1 MDKKLNP
8 LESVAKEMAEHS
20 DMEREDIETAIKG
33 LLQHL
38 NERTAAAID
47 ADEYSEEAAQAAVQY
62 RVACEVIATFGTQL
76 IAFEDMEEEEMDRG
90 EPN

>member
-20 DMEREDIETAIKG
+20 DMEQGDIEAALEG
-33 LLQHL
+33 LLEHL
-38 NERTAAAID
+38 NERATAAID
-47 ADEYSEEAAQAAVQY
+47 VDEYSEEAAEAAAQY

-76 IAFEDMEEEEMDRG
+76 IAFEDIEEEEMSRG